1 MAKTEKIRTTEK
13 DWGGGAKFYFK
24 LYSETTTST
33 DTSYVPKLSLYYCNE
48 VSSFNYPNMQYT
60 VTAKIGSIS
69 YTNKTGSYSSSGL
82 SEGEHLIA
90 QWNTSTVTRT
100 HELQNLNL
108 NVSVSLGD
116 GDTLTGSGIIKVA
129 SKTSY
134 TIKYDL
140 NGGTGT
146 TISDDTKWYGEAL
159 TLNDTTG
166 ITKDGHTK
174 QGWATSSTGST
185 VYLLGGKY
193 TDNASKTLYLAWKAN
208 AYIITFDAN
217 GGKNPPSA
225 QTKTYGKALTL
236 SKTTPTRTG
245 YSFLG
250 WSSSSTAAE
259 ATWLAGGNYT
269 REGKNTLYAVWS
281 ANTYKITFEG
291 NGGVEKD
298 SKAESV
304 TKEEKFDSTGTF
316 LGFVRENYQ
325 LLGWADTSGATEA
338 TYKVDDIYTVSGN
351 KTYYA
356 VWKEQY
362 RAPTFTS
369 FTVERCNSNG
379 KLDEEGTKASV
390 TISWYAPYAETNKV
404 AIEVTDGT
412 NTRLVTESTTKI
424 SGIGT
429 TQFLASNY
437 DIDTTYT
444 FTAYAIVNGK
454 TEYTETANLLSV
466 AYYIDFLGEKLGV
479 AIGKP
484 ATESNV
490 FDINLDTKIRKNLTA
505 ESTTTNNLTVND
517 LTTNSVKL
525 TNASGVEIGSFQ
537 ESITGTTDTDGEV
550 VLKVGNEIASGTTS
564 NTSGKIRV
572 YSETGNYC
580 DLLAQNTTTART
592 LKLPNAN
599 GILKAEVEDGTD
611 ARHFNVG
618 SSSTTGTLRIYN
630 SNGHYISL
638 KAQTPSANRN
648 LYLPYTTNNYY
659 LQAASSSD
667 EWLKKNIEDC
677 KLNALEV
684 IDKIPI
690 RQFDWKEN
698 GKHWNVGMVA
708 QEVEKIDANFIE
720 YPRTYDS
727 KGQMEAPATINNF
740 YLIGYLTKAIQ
751 ELHTQV
757 AELETTI
764 KKLKGEST

>member
-1 MAKTEKIRTTEK
+1 M
-13 DWGGGAKFYFK
+13 
-24 LYSETTTST
+24 
-33 DTSYVPKLSLYYCNE
+33 
-48 VSSFNYPNMQYT
+48 
-60 VTAKIGSIS
+60 
-69 YTNKTGSYSSSGL
+69 
-82 SEGEHLIA
+82 
-90 QWNTSTVTRT
+90 
-100 HELQNLNL
+100 
-108 NVSVSLGD
+108 
-116 GDTLTGSGIIKVA
+116 
-129 SKTSY
+129 
-134 TIKYDL
+134 
-140 NGGTGT
+140 
-146 TISDDTKWYGEAL
+146 
-159 TLNDTTG
+159 
-166 ITKDGHTK
+166 
-174 QGWATSSTGST
+174 
-185 VYLLGGKY
+185 
-193 TDNASKTLYLAWKAN
+193 
-208 AYIITFDAN
+208 
-217 GGKNPPSA
+217 
-225 QTKTYGKALTL
+225 
-236 SKTTPTRTG
+236 
-245 YSFLG
+245 
-250 WSSSSTAAE
+250 
-259 ATWLAGGNYT
+259 
-269 REGKNTLYAVWS
+269 
-281 ANTYKITFEG
+281 
-291 NGGVEKD
+291 
-298 SKAESV
+298 
-304 TKEEKFDSTGTF
+304 
-316 LGFVRENYQ
+316 
-325 LLGWADTSGATEA
+325 
-338 TYKVDDIYTVSGN
+338 
-351 KTYYA
+351 
-356 VWKEQY
+356 
-362 RAPTFTS
+362 
-369 FTVERCNSNG
+369 
-379 KLDEEGTKASV
+379 
-390 TISWYAPYAETNKV
+390 
-404 AIEVTDGT
+404 
-412 NTRLVTESTTKI
+412 
-424 SGIGT
+424 
-429 TQFLASNY
+429 
-437 DIDTTYT
+437 
-444 FTAYAIVNGK
+444 
-454 TEYTETANLLSV
+454 
-466 AYYIDFLGEKLGV
+466 GEKLGV